1 VTRKDGDFAV
11 MNEPLLACLE
21 CLLDDEGCIDLDMAT
36 PSCLEAS
43 LQTDALSNG
52 NSFLWP
58 AVSRDGRGGPGRLL
72 SPSRAHAFKNHCGG
86 NRTRCGFSTQFM
98 LLAIILLTF
107 FTESRNCTTAFSNP
121 EQQIRVQQ
129 RPVPLKFVSGPGWS
143 IERVTMS
150 VTRHNEA
157 YNDVMLGRSQH
168 PDTTMNPDA
177 SREAESLFTLPLLLA
192 LLSASLLLP
201 CWPVNA
207 FDIRQE
213 FPQELEMVVESATTT
228 RPASVGPWRGAAPAS
243 LGREYSI
250 NKVQQ
255 QTAQMNRQSPIRLLG
270 PWASP
275 ITSSLWAGALW
286 LLSGSR
292 SNPLVTP
299 IANALYKTASQESD
313 AGTIWGEDV
322 RDEPESQFTDGA
334 QTYTSDQ
341 QQATTIVPQGARKDG
356 DPQWLLDRNA
366 GLFADVPA
374 SVYGVLLIVFLTLG
388 YLSDLAVVALAD
400 GDRGASFQLGG
411 VALIGGSFWELGRI
425 ASGEK
430 KLTRVEADRT
440 VMLRDE
446 FAAFAAARLVP
457 GGSCHRVDVIRS
469 FRRYYAKY
477 RQADNPSSTLSD
489 REIEQL
495 LRDYARAIPTVEIT
509 SAGFYN
515 GIKVNKRAELVQ

>member
-1 VTRKDGDFAV
+1 MSK
-11 MNEPLLACLE
+11 LQSACLE

-43 LQTDALSNG
+43 LQTDALSNQS
-52 NSFLWP
+52 NSFVWQ

-72 SPSRAHAFKNHCGG
+72 LSSRAHAFKNHYGG
-86 NRTRCGFSTQFM
+86 YRTQCVFSTQFM
-98 LLAIILLTF
+98 LLVIILLTF
-107 FTESRNCTTAFSNP
+107 RTESRHCATAFSNP

-129 RPVPLKFVSGPGWS
+129 RPVPLKSVSGPGWS
-143 IERVTMS
+143 IERVAMS
-150 VTRHNEA
+150 ATRHNEA

-168 PDTTMNPDA
+168 SPDTATNLDA
-177 SREAESLFTLPLLLA
+177 SHEAPEAESLFTLPLLLV
-192 LLSASLLLP
+192 LLSANLLLP

-213 FPQELEMVVESATTT
+213 FPQELEMVVESSPATTT
-228 RPASVGPWRGAAPAS
+228 RPASGGPWRPASPTS

-313 AGTIWGEDV
+313 AGTTWGEDV
-322 RDEPESQFTDGA
+322 RDEQESQFTDGA

-341 QQATTIVPQGARKDG
+341 QQAPTIVPQGARKAS

-374 SVYGVLLIVFLTLG
+374 SVYGVLLIVFLALG
-388 YLSDLAVVALAD
+388 YLSDLVVVALAD

-440 VMLRDE
+440 DMLRDE

-477 RQADNPSSTLSD
+477 RQADNPSSPLSD

-495 LRDYARAIPTVEIT
+495 LRGYARAIPTVEIT

-515 GIKVNKRAELVQ
+515 GIKVNKRGELVQ